1 MLLHVR
7 YCEQMAEIQRVKIDP
22 DLLRSEYHSKIRIK
36 WKPQKKNIG
45 GESGRVFAES
55 AVRRYIEE

>member
-1 MLLHVR
+1 
-7 YCEQMAEIQRVKIDP
+7 MAEIQRVKIDP